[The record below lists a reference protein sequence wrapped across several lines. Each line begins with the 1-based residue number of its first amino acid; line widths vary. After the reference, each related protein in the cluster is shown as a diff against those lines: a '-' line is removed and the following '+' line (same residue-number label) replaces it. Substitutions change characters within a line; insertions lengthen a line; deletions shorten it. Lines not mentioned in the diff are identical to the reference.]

1 MQELSY
7 PFDSGYIMKNKK
19 KLRRILLSD
28 GRPRFRKKIAFLLGS
43 TADDIIKVT
52 ELFLLDMG
60 IECEFYKSGYNRFW
74 EDGVFDNPELETFA
88 PDIIVIHTTNRN
100 VRSYRFDMN
109 LGRQDINDMLED
121 EFERFRTLW
130 ESLKSKYNC
139 PVIQNNFEMPL
150 YRVLGNRDVW
160 DFHGFGNFLTRLNM
174 RFYEYA
180 SSHESFYINDINYL
194 SAQCGLE
201 KWADPSYWYMY
212 KYALNV
218 EFIPELALNIANIIK
233 SVFGRNKKAII
244 TDLDNTLW
252 GGVIG
257 DDGAEGIE
265 TGSETASGECFSEF
279 QEYIKMHKQIG
290 VVMGVNSKNDYDNA
304 IAGLEHPDV
313 ALKPDDFAV
322 IKANWNPK
330 SINIEETASELNLLP
345 ESFVFLDDNP
355 AEREI
360 VTAQTGAVSPCLDVN
375 HEYIRTVDR
384 NGYFEVTSLSED
396 DLKRNDMYM
405 ADKQRRDTSKKFESY
420 DDYLKSLDMK
430 AVIHSFEAS
439 DMARVTQLTN
449 KSNQFNLTTKR
460 YTQNEIEAA
469 AQDDSR
475 ITLCGRLED
484 KFGSY
489 GIVSVMIGKIDNDI
503 MDVELWLMSCRVLR
517 RGMEYAMMD
526 NLIKKAREKGVKI
539 IRGHYCKTAK
549 NNMVKELYGEMG
561 FDKVSENE
569 YGDSKW
575 TTETAKQ
582 HKLNY
587 FIDVKE
593 S

>member
-7 PFDSGYIMKNKK
+7 PFDSGYILKNKK
-19 KLRRILLSD
+19 KLRRLLLSD
-28 GRPRFRKKIAFLLGS
+28 GRTRFKKKIAFLLGS

-60 IECEFYKSGYNRFW
+60 IECGFYKSEYNKFW
-74 EDGVFDNPELETFA
+74 EDGVFGNPELEEFA

-100 VRSYRFDMN
+100 VRSYRFDMS
-109 LGRQDINDMLED
+109 LDMQDIDDMLD
-121 EFERFRTLW
+121 EEYGRFKTLW
-130 ESLKSKYNC
+130 ESLKDRYNC
-139 PVIQNNFEMPL
+139 PIIQNNFEMPL
-150 YRVLGNRDVW
+150 YRVLGNRDAW

-174 RFYEYA
+174 RFYDYA
-180 SSHESFYINDINYL
+180 SNHDSFYINDINYL
-194 SAQCGLE
+194 SAQCGLK
-201 KWADPSYWYMY
+201 KWSDPSYWYMY

-218 EFIPELALNIANIIK
+218 EFIPELSLNIANIIK

-265 TGSETASGECFSEF
+265 TGYETASGECFSEF

-290 VVMGVNSKNDYDNA
+290 VVLGVNSKNDYENA

-322 IKANWNPK
+322 IKANWEPK
-330 SINIEETASELNLLP
+330 SINIDETASELNLLP

-360 VTAQTGAVSPCLDVN
+360 VTAQTGAVSPYLDVN

-405 ADKQRRDTSKKFESY
+405 ADKQRRDTSKRFESY
-420 DDYLKSLDMK
+420 DDYLISLDMK
-430 AVIHSFEAS
+430 AYIHPFEAA
-439 DMARVTQLTN
+439 DTARVTQLTN
-449 KSNQFNLTTKR
+449 KSNQFNLTTRR
-460 YTQNEIEAA
+460 YTQNEIEQAA
-469 AQDDSR
+469 ADENK

-484 KFGSY
+484 KFGGY
-489 GIVSVMIGKIDNDI
+489 GIVSVMIGKTDGDI

-517 RGMEYAMMD
+517 RGMEHAMM
-526 NLIKKAREKGVKI
+526 NILIKKAREKGIKT
-539 IRGHYCKTAK
+539 IRGHYYKTAK
-549 NNMVKELYGEMG
+549 NNMVKDLYGEMG
-561 FDKVSENE
+561 FDKVSENDN
-569 YGDSKW
+569 GDSLW
-575 TTETAKQ
+575 VLETAKE

>member
-19 KLRRILLSD
+19 KLRRLLLTD
-28 GRPRFRKKIAFLLGS
+28 GRTRFKKKIAFLLGS

-60 IECEFYKSGYNRFW
+60 IECEFYKSEYNKFW
-74 EDGVFDNPELETFA
+74 EDGVFDNPELEIFA
-88 PDIIVIHTTNRN
+88 PDIIIIHTTNRN
-100 VRSYRFDMN
+100 VRSYRFDMS
-109 LGRQDINDMLED
+109 LDRQGADDMLDD
-121 EFERFRTLW
+121 EFEHFKTLW
-130 ESLKSKYNC
+130 ESLKAKYNC
-139 PVIQNNFEMPL
+139 PIIQNNFEMPL
-150 YRVLGNRDVW
+150 YRVLGNRDAW

-174 RFYEYA
+174 RFYDYA

-233 SVFGRNKKAII
+233 SIFGRNKKAII
-244 TDLDNTLW
+244 TDMDNTLW
-252 GGVIG
+252 GGIIG
-257 DDGAEGIE
+257 DDGVEGIE
-265 TGSETASGECFSEF
+265 TGYETASGECFSEF
-279 QEYIKMHKQIG
+279 QEYIKMHRQIG
-290 VVMGVNSKNDYDNA
+290 VVLCVNSKNDYENA
-304 IAGLEHPDV
+304 IAGLNHPDV
-313 ALKPDDFAV
+313 ALNPDDFAV
-322 IKANWNPK
+322 IKANWDPK
-330 SINIEETASELNLLP
+330 SINIEETASELSLLP

-360 VTAQTGAVSPCLDVN
+360 VTAQTGAVSPYLDVN

-384 NGYFEVTSLSED
+384 NGYFEVTSLSDD

-430 AVIHSFEAS
+430 AEIHPFEAA
-439 DMARVTQLTN
+439 DIARVTQLTN

-460 YTQNEIEAA
+460 YTQNEIEEAA
-469 AQDDSR
+469 ADKNR

-489 GIVSVMIGKIDNDI
+489 GIVSVMIGKIDNDV

-526 NLIKKAREKGVKI
+526 NLIKKAREKGVKT
-539 IRGHYCKTAK
+539 IRGHYYKTAK
-549 NNMVKELYGEMG
+549 NNMVRELYGEMG
-561 FDKVSENE
+561 FDKVSEDEN
-569 YGDSKW
+569 GDSLW

>member
-60 IECEFYKSGYNRFW
+60 IECEFYKSEYNRFW

-100 VRSYRFDMN
+100 VRYYRFDMS

-265 TGSETASGECFSEF
+265 TGSETASGECFCEF

-549 NNMVKELYGEMG
+549 NNMVKDLYGEMG